1 MTEQSRYADRAGRY
15 RLDSMIATGGMGVV
29 WRGTDTRLNR
39 PVAVKVLKPEYADD
53 PMFRSRFEGEARSA
67 AALHHPGIAGVYDYG
82 AGEHAVGDD
91 LPPYLVMELV
101 DGQPLSTLLANAR
114 ASGRTLDTAVVQDL
128 MAQASEALGVA
139 HRAGIVHRD
148 VKPANLL
155 VTSDRTVKI
164 TDFGIARAL
173 DSVALTRT
181 GSVMGTPQYL
191 SPEQARG
198 NPSTPA
204 SDVYS
209 LGVVAFECLAGRR
222 PFEAETPVATA
233 LAHLQQPV
241 PQLPPGVPGP
251 LAAVVRR
258 ALAKD
263 PAERYADGAAFAEAL
278 RSPEVAA
285 ATTPDEPDDG
295 QTRVLTGVVPPVPV
309 PPTAGTA
316 TPEPMRRL
324 DSPAAYAG
332 DDRGSDGD
340 AATRGDTD
348 DERTSP
354 WPIAITVLL
363 VVAIAVVAAILLLGG
378 GDEDPVDTETTRST
392 PTTETTTED
401 SEPTEPT
408 DEPTDEPTT
417 EEPETVEVD
426 QEQYTCFSNY
436 RRAVDDLKADGLKV
450 TWEQDSRAN
459 DGGCD
464 EGTVSR
470 FSRNGTLTVGDAIVV
485 YFWGPEPADPTTDP
499 TQPTQPTGPTDPV
512 TLPTAP
518 TDLTGGA
525 Q

>member
-15 RLDSMIATGGMGVV
+15 RLDSKIATGGMGVV

-82 AGEHAVGDD
+82 AGPDDAAGGD

-101 DGQPLSTLLANAR
+101 DGQPLSALLANAR
-114 ASGRTLDTAVVQDL
+114 ASGRTLDTGVVQDL
-128 MAQASEALGVA
+128 MAQAADALAVA

-173 DSVALTRT
+173 DAVALTRT

-241 PQLPPGVPGP
+241 PQLPPSVPGP

-285 ATTPDEPDDG
+285 AAAPDDAG
-295 QTRVLTGVVPPVPV
+295 DGHTRVLTGVVPPVPV
-309 PPTAGTA
+309 PPTAGTP

-324 DSPAAYAG
+324 DSPSAYAG
-332 DDRGSDGD
+332 DDQPPRRD
-340 AATRGDTD
+340 ANGED

-354 WPIAITVLL
+354 WPIAIAVLV
-363 VVAIAVVAAILLLGG
+363 VVAIAVVAAFLLLGDD
-378 GDEDPVDTETTRST
+378 GDDDPIDTETTRST

-401 SEPTEPT
+401 TEPTTEPPTEPT
-408 DEPTDEPTT
+408 T
-417 EEPETVEVD
+417 EAPKTVEVD

-436 RRAVDDLKADGLKV
+436 QQAVTDLKADGLKV
-450 TWEQDSRAN
+450 TWEQDSRTN
-459 DGGCD
+459 DGSCD

-485 YFWGPEPADPTTDP
+485 FYWGPEPVDPTTPP
-499 TQPTQPTGPTDPV
+499 TTPTTPTDPV
-512 TLPTAP
+512 TLPTPP